1 MANKLIHHFLE
12 NSAARYPDKVAVIHE
27 KIRATYGQINSDAD
41 CLASFLVQRGVK
53 KGDRVVILMENSVEY
68 VVAYYGI
75 LKAGAVAVPLGT
87 DLKPDGLNPLLAEL
101 EPAAIITST
110 RFERLLQ
117 ASDLNVAN
125 LNTLVIHNP
134 KLRWESK
141 FNGIEI
147 SHSRVTP
154 AKAGV
159 HEQEKILDPRL
170 RGDDNI
176 EKTPGEGI
184 RCKNV
189 FSFQQIINPLWLN
202 RNRIPVQGQGGAEF
216 QPAGILEYVED
227 LEGVPNAEIGAEVIS
242 VSSSDLGSIIYTSGS
257 TGRAKGVMLTHGN
270 IVANADSICEY
281 LQLTDRDIQMVV
293 LPFFYVMGKS
303 LLNTIFAAGGT
314 LVINNKFAFPATV
327 INQMIEERV
336 TLFSGVP
343 STYAYLLHRSPLKK
357 NKESL
362 THLRMVTQAGGHMA
376 RSVKS
381 ALREALPGNTQICI
395 MYGATEASAR
405 LTWLDPDYFEQKI
418 DSIGRAIPGVT
429 LKILDDQGLELPQGA
444 KGEVVASGPNI
455 MQGYWRDPEAT
466 AKALDHNGYHTGDVG
481 FKDPD
486 GFIFLEG
493 RRDNLLKVGGH
504 RINPQDVED
513 ALLATE
519 LAVEAAVVGIDDD
532 LLGKR
537 LAALV
542 VPLNGDTSP
551 EAILEKCA
559 SMLPKYKMPAELR
572 FVRALPKNANGKV
585 DRNGCINFFATD
597 PHKPT

>member
-27 KIRATYGQINSDAD
+27 KTRATYRQINTDAD
-41 CLASFLVQRGVK
+41 GMASFLVGRGIE

-75 LKAGAVAVPLGT
+75 LKAAAVAVPLST

-101 EPAAIITST
+101 EPAAIIASS

-117 ASDLNVAN
+117 ASDLSVPN
-125 LNTLVIHNP
+125 LNILIIHNQ
-134 KLRWESK
+134 KLDWDSK

-147 SHSRVTP
+147 SSFDIATNHKPQTTNHSHP
-154 AKAGV
+154 IS
-159 HEQEKILDPRL
+159 H
-170 RGDDNI
+170 
-176 EKTPGEGI
+176 
-184 RCKNV
+184 
-189 FSFQQIINPLWLN
+189 
-202 RNRIPVQGQGGAEF
+202 IP
-216 QPAGILEYVED
+216 QPASGR
-227 LEGVPNAEIGAEVIS
+227 GNNAIGTEVIS

-257 TGRAKGVMLTHGN
+257 TGRPKGVMLTHGN
-270 IVANADSICEY
+270 IVANTHSICEY

-303 LLNTIFAAGGT
+303 LLNTIVAAGGT

-327 INQMIEERV
+327 VNQMIEERV

-357 NKESL
+357 NRRQL
-362 THLRMVTQAGGHMA
+362 NHLRMVTQAGGHMA
-376 RSVKS
+376 RSVKT
-381 ALREALPGNTQICI
+381 ALRKTLPDHTKICI

-405 LTWLDPDYFEQKI
+405 LTWLDPDRFEQKI

-429 LKILDDQGLELPQGA
+429 VKILDRQGQEVPQGA
-444 KGEVVASGPNI
+444 KGEVVAGGSNI

-466 AKALDHNGYHTGDVG
+466 AKALDHNGYHTGDIG
-481 FKDPD
+481 FMDAD
-486 GFIFLEG
+486 GFIFLDG
-493 RRDNLLKVGGH
+493 RKDNLLKVGGH
-504 RINPQDVED
+504 RINPQEVED

-519 LAVEAAVVGIDDD
+519 LAVEAAVVGADDH

-537 LAALV
+537 LASLV
-542 VPLNGDTSP
+542 VPLNGDTSQ
-551 EAILEKCA
+551 EAIMEKCA

-572 FVRALPKNANGKV
+572 LVRALPKNANGKV
-585 DRNGCINFFATD
+585 DRQSCMNFFATD
-597 PHKPT
+597 PHGRTQTKAE